1 MSCILIVE
9 ADDTSRK
16 LTRDIL
22 HAKGFS
28 TLEAT
33 TTEMC
38 LRLTQAHLPALVVMD
53 VEAPSIHGM
62 ELLRALRSDPLTASI
77 PIATFISSVTAAE
90 RRQMSDAGFDAL
102 LSNPIKVKE
111 FLATI
116 TQLMR
121 GAPV

>member
-16 LTRDIL
+16 LARDIL
-22 HAKGFS
+22 QAKGFT
-28 TLEAT
+28 TLEAASS
-33 TTEMC
+33 EMC
-38 LRLTQAHLPALVVMD
+38 MRLSQEHLPALVVMD

-62 ELLRALRSDPLTASI
+62 ELLRALRSDQLTAAI
-77 PIATFISSVTAAE
+77 PVATFISSVTAAE
-90 RRQMSDAGFDAL
+90 RRQLSDAGFDAL

-116 TQLMR
+116 TQLTR
-121 GAPV
+121 GAQV